1 MPTYKYRLKSGCIL
15 DPDQVYK
22 VAKSGGVSQ
31 CSYLWD
37 AQGNSPGWIPAS
49 ENFDWDGSRYVRYA
63 GNATENTVYTIIEN
77 CSSVYTF
84 DKEWAKDLDKD
95 LETLMVK
102 EKPKG
107 YVGCETPGMSYG
119 PTPAQANLM
128 KQLPTK
134 KETMLDNIIATNKA
148 AAVQAAYL
156 ETGRIA
162 NATAANLLAKKFP
175 GLPQTPFN
183 ALIIANL
190 ADVIGKQIKPSAKL
204 AKITTAMVTQ
214 AYAEVYQLIDLEGMI
229 NELLNTVPGFDD
241 GE

>member
-1 MPTYKYRLKSGCIL
+1 MATYKYRLKSGCTL
-15 DPDQVYK
+15 DPDKVYK
-22 VAKSGGVSQ
+22 VAKSGGASQ

-37 AQGNSPGWIPAS
+37 SRGNSPGWIPAS
-49 ENFDWDGSRYVRYA
+49 ENFDWDGSRYVREA
-63 GNATENTVYTIIEN
+63 CTDNEQRVYTIIEN
-77 CSSVYTF
+77 CPGVIGF
-84 DKEWAKDLDKD
+84 EQEWNKDLHKD
-95 LETLMVK
+95 LETLIQNYWYQD
-102 EKPKG
+102 ENNSA
-107 YVGCETPGMSYG
+107 TR
-119 PTPAQANLM
+119 PADHIKL
-128 KQLPTK
+128 TK

-190 ADVIGKQIKPSAKL
+190 ADVIGKQIKPSPKL

-214 AYAEVYQLIDLEGMI
+214 AYTEVYQLIDLEGMV
-229 NELLNTVPGFDD
+229 NELLNTVPRFDD